1 MNSFDRAAVWS
12 ACQVEKFQLIG
23 PLTRQFRKQFKQQ
36 FKQQFKKL
44 ALLAIAGFW
53 LVTSWLMVSLPVY
66 ADDVYA
72 NSIAADSDYADS
84 DYAAHSDGFLNLTD
98 LPSGFVA
105 ASGAEVESCQMAGK
119 VSAFVLERDQ
129 TLVEKICV
137 SSFSIAAATE
147 TAAQADAIRQIYDA
161 LLQNPQSLTDQA
173 RAMGVEDIQI
183 LDSLQGIGEVVAGF
197 SKTEPDIGKTDVT
210 IFRRGDRINSV
221 LVRYPIGHEP
231 IVPLKSVAR
240 KVDQHVSQK

>member
-1 MNSFDRAAVWS
+1 MNSFDRAAVWF
-12 ACQVEKFQLIG
+12 AYLIERFQLIG
-23 PLTRQFRKQFKQQ
+23 PLVRQ

-53 LVTSWLMVSLPVY
+53 LVTSWLMVSLPVS
-66 ADDVYA
+66 ADEV
-72 NSIAADSDYADS
+72 YADS
-84 DYAAHSDGFLNLTD
+84 ISAASSNGFLSLTD

-105 ASGAEVESCQMAGK
+105 ASAAEVESCQMAGK

-147 TAAQADAIRQIYDA
+147 TADQADAIRQIYDA

-183 LDSLQGIGEVVAGF
+183 LDSLQGIGEVAAGF

-231 IVPLKSVAR
+231 IMPLKSVAR
-240 KVDQHVSQK
+240 KVDQQVSQK